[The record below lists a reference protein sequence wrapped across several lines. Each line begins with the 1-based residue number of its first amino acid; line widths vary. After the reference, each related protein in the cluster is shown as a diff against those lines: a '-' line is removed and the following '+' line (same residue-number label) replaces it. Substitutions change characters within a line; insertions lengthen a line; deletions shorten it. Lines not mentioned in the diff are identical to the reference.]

1 MQPPQS
7 RSSYPLIENDTY
19 HTDGKPHIICCSV
32 LGKLMSNFH
41 LEMICNRT
49 SCMYDIVKFMVDHW
63 IRIKLLFFF
72 PVQTHV
78 LLLIRSQTKT
88 TLSCK
93 GLHEESPATFKKKC
107 GREIWKGLRGNIKR
121 QSELRPNPQATWRTL
136 SFKSDNVTDFT
147 SY

>member
-72 PVQTHV
+72 
-78 LLLIRSQTKT
+78 
-88 TLSCK
+88 LSRHMSSFSFEAK
-93 GLHEESPATFKKKC
+93 PRPLSPAKACTRKALPPLKKSVGEKYGKVC
-107 GREIWKGLRGNIKR
+107 GEI
-121 QSELRPNPQATWRTL
+121 
-136 SFKSDNVTDFT
+136 
-147 SY
+147 